1 MTLVLVRG
9 IGDVGSAV
17 AHRLFRAGRTVVI
30 HDTAS
35 PAYPR
40 RGMAFTDAIF
50 DGTAQLEGVF
60 AKHARTIPSLKA
72 MVECNRAIAVAT
84 DDLLELIEAIG
95 PDVLV
100 DARMLK
106 HQPPEKQRE
115 LARLTIGLGPS
126 FIAGETTHLVI
137 ETAWGH
143 RLGQIIER
151 GPSLPLRGEPK
162 ALAGHGRDR
171 FVYTEVAGEFVT
183 DLEIGD
189 DVIQGDTV
197 GRIGAGILSAP
208 LTGRL
213 RGLTHSGVWVN
224 KGSKVIEVDA
234 RGTSAVVRGLGERP
248 TRIAEGV
255 VEAIKYLM

>member
-1 MTLVLVRG
+1 MTLVLIRG

-17 AHRLFRAGRTVVI
+17 AHRLFRAGRAVVI

-40 RGMAFTDAIF
+40 RGMAFTDAVF

-60 AKHARTIPSLKA
+60 AKHARTVASLKA
-72 MVECNRAIAVAT
+72 MAGSNRAIAVFT
-84 DDLLELIEAIG
+84 GDLAELIEAIR

-106 HQPPEKQRE
+106 HRLPEEQRE
-115 LARLTIGLGPS
+115 LAHLTIGLGPN
-126 FIAGETTHLVI
+126 FIAGETTDLVV
-137 ETAWGH
+137 ETAWGQ
-143 RLGQIIER
+143 RLGQIIKR
-151 GPSLPLRGEPK
+151 GPSLPLGGEPK

-171 FVYTEVAGEFVT
+171 FVYTEEAGEFVT
-183 DLEIGD
+183 EFEIGD
-189 DVIQGDTV
+189 AVVQGDAV
-197 GRIGAGILSAP
+197 GRIGDAIIRAP

-224 KGSKVIEVDA
+224 KDSKVVEVDA
-234 RGTSAVVRGLGERP
+234 RGDNAIVRGLGERP

-255 VEAIKYLM
+255 LEAIKCLR